1 MFGSYILQKSTE
13 LMFAVVKSYKY
24 SNTERILQRISEKI
38 AHLCGGSTICR
49 YISRNERISKA
60 WENSLIYRCVDGL
73 IHFKILLLRK
83 MHEGIANL
91 SENSIAGRTN
101 KSFFKPLSSV
111 STATMAL
118 SCILAGFIFMNIM
131 ISWQHNA
138 LTSVGAITRIV
149 LMLAISF
156 PVWVDNK
163 KLSQAIENSIF
174 VRIVKWVIAS

>member
-1 MFGSYILQKSTE
+1 MY
-13 LMFAVVKSYKY
+13 
-24 SNTERILQRISEKI
+24 
-38 AHLCGGSTICR
+38 
-49 YISRNERISKA
+49 
-60 WENSLIYRCVDGL
+60 
-73 IHFKILLLRK
+73 
-83 MHEGIANL
+83 EGVANL
-91 SENSIAGRTN
+91 SENSIAGMTN

-118 SCILAGFIFMNIM
+118 SCILAGFIFINIM